1 MRFLSCPDTLGQG
14 CCAAAG
20 VEGVSG
26 VFLAIARAVAP
37 SCVCAR
43 NIAFTNVCIA
53 CEPLQLETPPEI
65 PDDLPLLS
73 VVTAT
78 AAPSFE
84 PGMPWPVQVH
94 RAGVLLRD
102 DVDPHS
108 FLAPDAPTKAQLQEK
123 EVGACACA
131 RSTHVFFTYPLVAVV
146 GLHVYTREEWDAP
159 ACGGGLLWVAV
170 GLHVRGV
177 LAVGWM
183 RCTFVEHMIAG
194 SPLRTTP

>member
-1 MRFLSCPDTLGQG
+1 
-14 CCAAAG
+14 

-26 VFLAIARAVAP
+26 VFVFTCWLLLTLRPLRVCLFVCTYV
-37 SCVCAR
+37 SKLVYVCVH
-43 NIAFTNVCIA
+43 NIAFMYVCIA

-65 PDDLPLLS
+65 PDDLLLLS

-108 FLAPDAPTKAQLQEK
+108 FLAPDAPTKAQLQDK
-123 EVGACACA
+123 EVRACACA
-131 RSTHVFFTYPLVAVV
+131 CSTHVFFALPACPLVSVGGLCMCMRGRNGMLLRAVV
-146 GLHVYTREEWDAP
+146 DC
-159 ACGGGLLWVAV
+159 CG
-170 GLHVRGV
+170 R
-177 LAVGWM
+177 
-183 RCTFVEHMIAG
+183 
-194 SPLRTTP
+194 